1 MRRSLILPLTLLFC
15 AAAIS
20 AEAVDGR
27 VLKVLPQ
34 FLNTNGLH
42 TLSPS
47 LYERDAYQVYLRNHP
62 EERSAIRFA
71 VQWKLK
77 NPGRAP
83 HQLRVEIRGVAE
95 GNLPKQKVLERSVR
109 GGGWF
114 SHWSSLNFGGDEYK
128 QFGEVTAWRVS
139 LWDGEFLLAE
149 QQSFLW

>member
-1 MRRSLILPLTLLFC
+1 MRRPIILPLLFLFF
-15 AAAIS
+15 AAGFS

-34 FLNTNGLH
+34 FLDLKGRH

-47 LYERDAYQVYLRNHP
+47 LYERDAYQVYLRQHP
-62 EERSAIRFA
+62 EARSAIRFA
-71 VQWKLK
+71 IQWKLK
-77 NPGRAP
+77 NPGRSP

-95 GNLPKQKVLERSVR
+95 GNLPKLKVLERTVT

-114 SHWSSLNFGGDEYK
+114 SHWSSLNFSGDEYK
-128 QFGEVTAWRVS
+128 QFGEVTAWRVT

>member
-1 MRRSLILPLTLLFC
+1 MRRSIILTLILLFFTV
-15 AAAIS
+15 AFS

-47 LYERDAYQVYLRNHP
+47 LYERDAYQAYLRKHP

-77 NPGRAP
+77 NPERSP

-95 GNLPKQKVLERSVR
+95 GNLPKQKVLEQSVT

-114 SHWSSLNFGGDEYK
+114 SHWSSLTFGGDEYR
-128 QFGEVTAWRVS
+128 QFGEVTAWCVT
-139 LWDGEFLLAE
+139 LWEGEFLLAE
-149 QQSFLW
+149 QKSFLW